1 MNKYE
6 QLTTDLK
13 EAYTEALKAK
23 TNDDEGTANLD
34 KTFLK
39 LKGWRENQV
48 LEAIKNA
55 GLYCRR
61 RTEWIGTGYMIDTGG
76 GQGNNN
82 TRVRDKFLKI
92 LESKGYDVISFDQM
106 D

>member
-6 QLTTDLK
+6 KLTEDLK
-13 EAYTEALKAK
+13 EAYTEALRTK
-23 TNDDEGTANLD
+23 TNDDGGTANLD
-34 KTFLK
+34 KTFLT
-39 LKGWRENQV
+39 LKNWKENRV
-48 LEAIKNA
+48 LDAIKKA

-61 RTEWIGTGYMIDTGG
+61 KTQWLGAGYMIDTGG

-82 TRVRDKFLKI
+82 TRVRDKFLNI
-92 LESKGYDVISFDQM
+92 LESKGYDVVPFDKI